1 MNAVGIIY
9 AIDEGIELGDIT
21 RERAVASVPV
31 GGRYRMIDFVLS
43 NMVNSGIQSVGIII
57 QNHYNSLLVH
67 LGSGKEWDLDRKRGG
82 LFMFPPYASN
92 GRNGWHNGST
102 DALQSIRRLLKKTKN
117 KYVIISG
124 SNVICNMLYNDA
136 MNFHISKGADVTAI
150 YKEDKKFTA
159 DELRKNIIIQTDED
173 GRVRDAKIEPAFSES
188 FKVLLNM
195 YIIEK
200 SLLEYLVD
208 ECLSKGSGDF
218 IKDMLLNKLDSL
230 KIYGYGFKGYSAIIN
245 SIIAYYRHNMDLL
258 DPSIRNEVFFKSGII
273 YTRVMDEV
281 PAKYSSN
288 ARVRNCLVADG
299 CVIDGEVLNS
309 VLFRGVKV
317 SRGAKI
323 ENSIIMSYSE
333 VMEDCI
339 LQNVI
344 LDKEVII
351 RKGRKLIGQKNY
363 PVVIRKESVV

>member
-1 MNAVGIIY
+1 
-9 AIDEGIELGDIT
+9 
-21 RERAVASVPV
+21 
-31 GGRYRMIDFVLS
+31 
-43 NMVNSGIQSVGIII
+43 
-57 QNHYNSLLVH
+57 
-67 LGSGKEWDLDRKRGG
+67 
-82 LFMFPPYASN
+82 
-92 GRNGWHNGST
+92 
-102 DALQSIRRLLKKTKN
+102 
-117 KYVIISG
+117 
-124 SNVICNMLYNDA
+124 
-136 MNFHISKGADVTAI
+136 
-150 YKEDKKFTA
+150 
-159 DELRKNIIIQTDED
+159 
-173 GRVRDAKIEPAFSES
+173 
-188 FKVLLNM
+188 
-195 YIIEK
+195 
-200 SLLEYLVD
+200 
-208 ECLSKGSGDF
+208 
-218 IKDMLLNKLDSL
+218 L